1 MNPSP
6 RRINIPTQQCSLKQC
21 SLNSPT
27 TPKFILSVSP
37 VNCNLTGMQYFIN
50 PHTAL
55 GTLPTSTKISHL
67 PTPPA
72 TRVSTSRVSHL
83 IFRTLILPTPSSDPL
98 HPSYQFTLAQKSPPS
113 PSLRIPSAPP
123 SRVLPRPPTPEPR
136 PLARRLGQGR
146 SLFLLPPLPRPL
158 PSRSGAA

>member
-1 MNPSP
+1 MFHLPWGQQTAILCQHEDSAWFFHQRNRSRLMNPSP

-55 GTLPTSTKISHL
+55 STLPTSTKISHL

-72 TRVSTSRVSHL
+72 TRVYTSRVSHL

-98 HPSYQFTLAQKSPPS
+98 HPSYQFTLAQKSPS
-113 PSLRIPSAPP
+113 PFMAHIYAHTDKMLCRW
-123 SRVLPRPPTPEPR
+123 TN
-136 PLARRLGQGR
+136 G
-146 SLFLLPPLPRPL
+146 
-158 PSRSGAA
+158 